1 MSWLLWYQPTYLKL
15 SNINLTH
22 IFFFEISPQAKSMY
36 PSVPVLVYGG
46 LCLLAIFIAILLPE
60 TADEELPQT
69 IEEANSFGIHQTYLH
84 CIICPQ
90 RKGKLTFCCF

>member
-1 MSWLLWYQPTYLKL
+1 
-15 SNINLTH
+15 
-22 IFFFEISPQAKSMY
+22 MY

-90 RKGKLTFCCF
+90 RKGELTFICCCFLLMVDNSL

>member
-1 MSWLLWYQPTYLKL
+1 
-15 SNINLTH
+15 
-22 IFFFEISPQAKSMY
+22 MY

-90 RKGKLTFCCF
+90 RKGELTFCVAVLVLMVNNSLFKEIM

>member
-1 MSWLLWYQPTYLKL
+1 
-15 SNINLTH
+15 
-22 IFFFEISPQAKSMY
+22 MY

-90 RKGKLTFCCF
+90 RKGELIFYVVAFFLMVDNSL